1 MALRVKF
8 PSELSPFCLT
18 AHTQSVVLE
27 NIKSSPVTVSSGVL
41 QGTVLDPMLF
51 LIFINDL
58 LGRIYHSTLRLF
70 TDDWLLYKMIKSAQD
85 AVAFQ
90 QDLLAMQTWED
101 TWLMRFNISKFF
113 VMRVTQSTKY
123 RVIHDDQL
131 HNTTLNSI
139 NHCKYVLQGCNP
151 V

>member
-8 PSELSPFCLT
+8 PSGLSPFCLT
-18 AHTQSVVLE
+18 THTQSVVLE
-27 NIKSSPVTVSSGVL
+27 NFKSSPITVSSGVP

-51 LIFINDL
+51 LIFINDP

-70 TDDWLLYKMIKSAQD
+70 TDDCLLYEMIKSSQD
-85 AVAFQ
+85 AVALQ

-101 TWLMRFNISKFF
+101 AWLMRFNISKCL

-123 RVIHDDQL
+123 KVIHDDQL

-139 NHCKYVLQGCNP
+139 NHCKYFMQGCNP